1 VSSNNHYEIVY
12 MEDSWDCETCGSD
25 YASGYQIFLDDV
37 LVVDKHPIAYCY
49 NGSSYD
55 DSEAYKD
62 ILELEGIKITESYS
76 VPDEYPDPEYE

>member
-1 VSSNNHYEIVY
+1 MSSNNHYEIVY

-55 DSEAYKD
+55 DSESYKD

-76 VPDEYPDPEYE
+76 VPDEYPAPEYE